1 MLHKVS
7 DLCDRVDAIKSL
19 SDTLRLI
26 KYGEEWIV
34 EADTENEALDSQ
46 YYSRDPDYEGHTTR
60 LSIDI
65 EEMIAE

>member
-1 MLHKVS
+1 MK
-7 DLCDRVDAIKSL
+7 
-19 SDTLRLI
+19 
-26 KYGEEWIV
+26 KYRITENFKGFEEWIV

-65 EEMIAE
+65 EEMIAEWVQNRNKK

>member
-1 MLHKVS
+1 MK
-7 DLCDRVDAIKSL
+7 
-19 SDTLRLI
+19 
-26 KYGEEWIV
+26 KYRITENFKGFEEWIV
-34 EADTENEALDSQ
+34 ESDTENEALDSQ